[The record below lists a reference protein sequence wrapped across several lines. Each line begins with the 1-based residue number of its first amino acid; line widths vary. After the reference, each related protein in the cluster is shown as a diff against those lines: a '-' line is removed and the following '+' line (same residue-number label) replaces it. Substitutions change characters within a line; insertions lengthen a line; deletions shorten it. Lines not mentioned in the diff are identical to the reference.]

1 MRSSTHKRDT
11 YFHMLSE
18 FRGVRFATLCVKIIW
33 HPPLC
38 EFGLA
43 FTPVCE
49 VGLAFTPVCEVGLAS
64 TPVCEIGLSST
75 PVCQIGL
82 ASTPVCEI
90 GLAFTQGMHT
100 RAPLSYTGVRI
111 SMKLAYLHTG
121 PQCRPLLVQPG
132 KLCVLRFLNKK
143 NFLTK
148 MP

>member
-1 MRSSTHKRDT
+1 MQSSTHKRDT

-49 VGLAFTPVCEVGLAS
+49 VGLAFTPVCEV
-64 TPVCEIGLSST
+64 
-75 PVCQIGL
+75 GL